1 MISGGIKSYSSAIST
16 KTEVKSVD
24 CQNTLTW
31 VFSDRPLRTVQSS
44 LRASGEP
51 GSVSAGTQASS
62 GSRVPV
68 SADVR
73 VPCESATGSE
83 IASGKGSADPSKTA
97 QLLLNYC
104 FVAFQKSTPQN
115 SHLFCTVMEKN

>member
-1 MISGGIKSYSSAIST
+1 MISGGIKSYSAAVST
-16 KTEVKSVD
+16 KTEVKSID
-24 CQNTLTW
+24 CQTTLTR

-44 LRASGEP
+44 LRAAGEP
-51 GSVSAGTQASS
+51 GSVSAQASS

-83 IASGKGSADPSKTA
+83 VASDKGSADPSKTA
-97 QLLLNYC
+97 QLLLNC
-104 FVAFQKSTPQN
+104 
-115 SHLFCTVMEKN
+115 